1 MLLLVS
7 VKGGVEES
15 IDRTTGDRQKHD
27 QIQANQVIFHS
38 KNMDICNSHRMLKA
52 SVTPLLII

>member
-7 VKGGVEES
+7 VKGGVEEN

-27 QIQANQVIFHS
+27 QIQANQYFILKIRISVIHTE
-38 KNMDICNSHRMLKA
+38 C
-52 SVTPLLII
+52 